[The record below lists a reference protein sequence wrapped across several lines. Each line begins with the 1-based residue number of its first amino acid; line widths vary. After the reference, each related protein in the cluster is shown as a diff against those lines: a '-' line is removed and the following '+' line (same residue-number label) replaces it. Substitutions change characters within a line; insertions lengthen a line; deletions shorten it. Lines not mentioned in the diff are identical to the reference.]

1 MNFNKKKIAAAVLA
15 AAFTLNIAGLS
26 DSVSY
31 AAAKKTNRKPAVQTT
46 QSVKPNKPSNNA
58 QNAQTAQ
65 SSRQAVLSNI
75 RLGDNATYTRVVLD
89 MSAAKK
95 YTAVYENNNTRLV
108 ITMDGVTSPLAAAPA
123 AKGAL
128 KDIILAKYG
137 DTLQI
142 ILDMKAAMP
151 NKVYTLQNPN
161 RIVIDVNKEYEEESL
176 NQVEDGLLNG
186 KYVRVDG
193 RGMLTAYML
202 DIDPKKFDV
211 KLALGAGNVS
221 SGLRK
226 LTTIASNNGAVAGVN
241 GGYFDWS
248 GDFLIGDIRING
260 KTAGIG
266 VQNRT
271 GLIKRKDG
279 SYDIGRGNYSGAIN
293 VNGRSISFWG
303 VNCPRTT
310 DSVVMYNSLYG
321 YSTGTNEFGTEYVI
335 VNGRVQA
342 INQGNSVIPANGV
355 VVSVHGQSQA
365 NFAGLKVGDK
375 ATVVEGFGPEVGDAP
390 DFYGAGPQ
398 LVANGKV
405 SVASNAEQFG
415 NDVAG
420 GRAPRTAVGLK
431 DNGHLLLMVVDG
443 RQSHSIGASLTE
455 MGQLLVKYG
464 AVKGF
469 NLDGGGSSEMILNN
483 RIVNSPSEG
492 VERRIGN
499 AMLVMRKN

>member
-1 MNFNKKKIAAAVLA
+1 MNFNRKKIAAAFLA
-15 AAFTLNIAGLS
+15 AAFTLNLAGFA
-26 DSVSY
+26 DSSAY
-31 AAAKKTNRKPAVQTT
+31 GAAKKNNNRPGVQTT
-46 QSVKPNKPSNNA
+46 QSVKPG
-58 QNAQTAQ
+58 
-65 SSRQAVLSNI
+65 QAVQNGRQSLLNNI
-75 RLGDNATYTRVVLD
+75 RVGDNAKYTRVVLD
-89 MSAAKK
+89 LTNAKK
-95 YTAVYENNNTRLV
+95 YKTAYENNNTRLV
-108 ITMDGVTSPLAAAPA
+108 ITIDGISTPLAAAPA
-123 AKGAL
+123 GRGAVKNL
-128 KDIILAKYG
+128 ILGKYG
-137 DTLQI
+137 DTLQVI
-142 ILDMKAAMP
+142 VDMQAAMP
-151 NKVYTLQNPN
+151 NKVYTLQYPN
-161 RIVIDVNKEYEEESL
+161 RIVIDINKEYEEESL
-176 NQVEDGLLNG
+176 DKVEDGLMSG

-202 DIDPKKFDV
+202 DIDPSKFDV
-211 KLALGAGNVS
+211 TMALGAGKVS

-226 LTTIASNNGAVAGVN
+226 LSTIASSNGAVAGVN

-266 VQNRT
+266 TQNRT

-279 SYDIGRGNYSGAIN
+279 SYDIGRGSYSGGVN

-303 VNCPRTT
+303 VNCPRGT
-310 DSVVMYNSLYG
+310 DAIIMYNSLYG

-342 INQGNSVIPANGV
+342 INKGNSVIPANGV

-365 NFAGLKVGDK
+365 YFAGIKIGDK
-375 ATVVEGFGPEVGDAP
+375 LTVEEGFGPEVGDAP

-398 LVANGKV
+398 LVANGRV
-405 SVASNAEQFG
+405 SVASSAEQFG
-415 NDVAG
+415 NDVAA

>member
-1 MNFNKKKIAAAVLA
+1 MYFNKKKLGAAVLA
-15 AAFTLNIAGLS
+15 AVFTINVAAVGNSI
-26 DSVSY
+26 SY
-31 AAAKKTNRKPAVQTT
+31 AAKKNDKKSTVQTT
-46 QSVKPNKPSNNA
+46 QSVNTNKPTASA
-58 QNAQTAQ
+58 QADKT
-65 SSRQAVLSNI
+65 SRQAVLSNI
-75 RLGDNATYTRVVLD
+75 RLGDNAKYTRVVLD
-89 MSAAKK
+89 MSNAKK
-95 YTAVYENNNTRLV
+95 YTTVYENNNTRLV
-108 ITMDGVTSPLAAAPA
+108 ITMDGVTSPLSAAPA
-123 AKGAL
+123 GRGAI
-128 KDIILAKYG
+128 KDLILAKYG
-137 DTLQI
+137 DTLQVI
-142 ILDMKAAMP
+142 VDMKAAMP

-161 RIVIDVNKEYEEESL
+161 RIVIDVNKEYEEESF

-202 DIDPKKFDV
+202 DIDPAKFDV
-211 KLALGAGNVS
+211 TLALGAGKVS

-226 LTTIASNNGAVAGVN
+226 LTTIASSNGAVAGVN

-266 VQNRT
+266 TQNRT

-279 SYDIGRGNYSGAIN
+279 SYDIGRGNYSGAVK

-303 VNCPRTT
+303 VNCPRGT
-310 DSVVMYNSLYG
+310 DSIVMYNSLYG
-321 YSTGTNEFGTEYVI
+321 SSTGTNEFGTEYVI
-335 VNGRVQA
+335 VDGRVQS
-342 INQGNSVIPANGV
+342 ITKGNSVIPANGV

-365 NFAGLKVGDK
+365 NFAGIKVGDK
-375 ATVVEGFGPEVGDAP
+375 AVIEEGFGPEVGDAP

-398 LVANGKV
+398 LVANGRV
-405 SVASNAEQFG
+405 SVASKAEQFG

-499 AMLVMRKN
+499 AMLVMRK

>member
-1 MNFNKKKIAAAVLA
+1 MIFSKKKMTAVILA
-15 AAFTLNIAGLS
+15 AALAMHAAGWGE
-26 DSVSY
+26 SVSY
-31 AAAKKTNRKPAVQTT
+31 GAPKTIVNKPAVQTK
-46 QSVKPNKPSNNA
+46 QSVKQDSA
-58 QNAQTAQ
+58 GT
-65 SSRQAVLSNI
+65 VLHNI
-75 RLGDNATYTRVVLD
+75 RVGDNATYTRVVLD
-89 MSAAKK
+89 LSNAKK
-95 YTAVYENNNTRLV
+95 YSTVYENNNTRLV
-108 ITMDGVTSPLAAAPA
+108 INIDGVSTKLTEAPA
-123 AKGAL
+123 GRGAV
-128 KDIILAKYG
+128 KDLILGKYG
-137 DTLQI
+137 DTLQVI
-142 ILDMKAAMP
+142 VDMQAAMP
-151 NKVYTLQNPN
+151 NKVYTLKYPN
-161 RIVIDVNKEYEEESL
+161 RIVIDINKEYEEESL
-176 NQVEDGLLNG
+176 NQVEEGLLKG

-202 DIDPKKFDV
+202 DVDPAKFDV
-211 KLALGAGNVS
+211 TMALGAGKVS

-226 LTTIASNNGAVAGVN
+226 LTSIASSNGAVAGVN

-266 VQNRT
+266 TQNRT

-279 SYDIGRGNYSGAIN
+279 SYDIGRGNYSGAMK

-303 VNCPRTT
+303 VNCPRGT
-310 DSVVMYNSLYG
+310 DSIVMYNSLYG
-321 YSTGTNEFGTEYVI
+321 NTTGTNEFGTEYVV

-342 INQGNSVIPANGV
+342 INKGNSVIPANGT

-365 NFAGLKVGDK
+365 YFAGIKVGDR
-375 ATVVEGFGPEVGDAP
+375 AVIEEGFGPEVGDAP

-398 LVANGKV
+398 LVANGQV

-469 NLDGGGSSEMILNN
+469 NLDGGGSSEMIVNN
-483 RIVNSPSEG
+483 QIVNSPSEG

-499 AMLVMRKN
+499 AVLVKRK